1 MSSPFR
7 LYTRLCFPSL
17 PGVVSHH
24 SRSLTPPQLFAFC
37 TCSEYHLAVSQPS
50 VFPILPSLLFRLST
64 PRSSYARRVHP
75 RRSRRLP
82 RPRESFTSPVFRTPR
97 RLSTSQSTA
106 VPFHFRPSL
115 YNPVLRP
122 PPVVFTAVSL
132 SSFPFSFYSI
142 VFTPRCLYPSSSS
155 PQQPPEL
162 VVPEPSRLSLR
173 WVFTS
178 RRILHVIDI
187 TASFPRLPSCH
198 HLRSLCSA
206 TIVVHNCY
214 TPRPSSNTQP
224 RRSLS
229 PSQSSPRQVLH
240 GSPRLYLRTGHGPAK
255 AVRA

>member
-122 PPVVFTAVSL
+122 PPVVFTAVLVIFFSVFILFHCLHTSMSL
-132 SSFPFSFYSI
+132 PLVVVSTATSGTLWFPSLP
-142 VFTPRCLYPSSSS
+142 VFHFVGSS
-155 PQQPPEL
+155 PL
-162 VVPEPSRLSLR
+162 G
-173 WVFTS
+173 VFCMS
-178 RRILHVIDI
+178 
-187 TASFPRLPSCH
+187 
-198 HLRSLCSA
+198 
-206 TIVVHNCY
+206 
-214 TPRPSSNTQP
+214 
-224 RRSLS
+224 
-229 PSQSSPRQVLH
+229 
-240 GSPRLYLRTGHGPAK
+240 
-255 AVRA
+255 